1 MSNALQRIFL
11 ILVSL
16 GLCACSGKDLTT
28 YTGTAYPQSS
38 TVEAVFQASQVP
50 KSCRV
55 FAQVLVLMPADLSG
69 KDIENAV
76 FAEAGKRG
84 ADMVL
89 IGQSRQ
95 YEDNDPVKFL
105 YYGPQREYSFAD
117 HWGGWRFGYDLWQKQ
132 GDWLNIGYGELGNS
146 TAHFDTPVV
155 MQVAMLKCR

>member
-1 MSNALQRIFL
+1 MINALQRIVFT
-11 ILVSL
+11 LVSL

-28 YTGTAYPQSS
+28 YTGTAYPPS
-38 TVEAVFQASQVP
+38 TSVETVFLASQVP

-55 FAQVLVLMPADLSG
+55 FAEVLVLMPANLSG
-69 KDIENAV
+69 KDIESTV

-84 ADMVL
+84 ADMVM

-95 YEDNDPVKFL
+95 YEDNDPVEFL
-105 YYGPQREYSFAD
+105 YYGPPREYSFAEQ
-117 HWGGWRFGYDLWQKQ
+117 WSGWRFGYDLWEKQ

-146 TAHFDTPVV
+146 TTRFDTPVI